1 MASAKAL
8 ERPHEDDGYDLS
20 RPRSQCSKYV
30 GCMKLG
36 SGQKAVGQL
45 VSMRSNATV

>member
-1 MASAKAL
+1 MTFASQRMF
-8 ERPHEDDGYDLS
+8 EGYPVDLS

-36 SGQKAVGQL
+36 SGQKVVGQL
-45 VSMRSNATV
+45 VSMGSNTTV